1 MTFHCCYLVTC
12 QTSNFGQSCKAPN
25 KNGNILEDIMRRH
38 NVQIQNDQNST
49 YVHKRGPSTI
59 DLVLTRGISKLK
71 GQIKEFDH
79 INTCHKSI
87 ITTSQSIRPI
97 INNRKLLTQG
107 F

>member
-25 KNGNILEDIMRRH
+25 KNGNILEDIMSRH

-49 YVHKRGPSTI
+49 YMHKRGSSTI

-71 GQIKEFDH
+71 CQTKEFDH
-79 INTCHKSI
+79 RNTCHKSI

-97 INNRKLLTQG
+97 INNRKLLKQG